1 MSICKRD
8 IDKTK
13 CMNFLIKEENFFDK
27 YNEIWE
33 KVSNVNKKG
42 FNSAH
47 NKKSES

>member
-1 MSICKRD
+1 
-8 IDKTK
+8 
-13 CMNFLIKEENFFDK
+13 MNFLIKEENFFDK